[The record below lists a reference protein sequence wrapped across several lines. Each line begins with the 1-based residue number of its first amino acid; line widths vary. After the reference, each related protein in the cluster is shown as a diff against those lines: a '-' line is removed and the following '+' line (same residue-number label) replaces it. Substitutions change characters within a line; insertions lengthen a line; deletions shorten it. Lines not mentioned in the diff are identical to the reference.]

1 MLLRQLHN
9 YIKNHYQNGDYA
21 YDYQTTT
28 PPTASSDYQQGY
40 QQALA
45 DYKSGQMHHHYP
57 HFSMILLNTLS
68 NNKAI
73 EISEFIRGY
82 RAGKKTADKAH

>member
-1 MLLRQLHN
+1 MLLHQLHN

-28 PPTASSDYQQGY
+28 PPTASSDYQQ
-40 QQALA
+40 ALA

-68 NNKAI
+68 NNKTI

>member
-1 MLLRQLHN
+1 MLQLYLKKHSPTINYLYNHN
-9 YIKNHYQNGDYA
+9 YPY
-21 YDYQTTT
+21 
-28 PPTASSDYQQGY
+28 
-40 QQALA
+40 
-45 DYKSGQMHHHYP
+45 
-57 HFSMILLNTLS
+57 FSMILLNTLS

>member
-1 MLLRQLHN
+1 MSS
-9 YIKNHYQNGDYA
+9 DYA

-28 PPTASSDYQQGY
+28 PPTASSDY

>member
-1 MLLRQLHN
+1 MLLHQLHN

-28 PPTASSDYQQGY
+28 PPTASSDY

>member
-28 PPTASSDYQQGY
+28 PPTASSDY